1 MQEFDVVII
10 DEATQALE
18 AVCWIPIFKAK
29 KLILAGDP
37 KQLPPTV
44 RALSPTQD
52 LASRSKS
59 RIAPRI
65 TGARINFS
73 GIANT
78 VPQHGGLDG
87 GGDNS
92 NEPDSVETEDSASSD
107 ILGFTS
113 KIASSVRCRG
123 LMPPRTLELTMFERL
138 EKMYGPRIKYML
150 TVQYR
155 MHAKIAEFPS
165 KVMYDSRLI
174 THSSVATHL
183 LRHLP
188 GITATSEDLQ
198 DILEAPITFFDTAGC
213 EYFERV
219 EGDDDEGSRCNENE
233 ATIVHKWVATLVAA
247 GITSSQIGIITPY
260 QAQVVL
266 LTSLLRSSYGPEL
279 EIGTVDGMQGREKE
293 AVIISLVRSND
304 KREVGFLKDERR
316 LNVAMTRARRHLC
329 VVGDSSTV
337 QHGSKYLK
345 DWVAWLEDNADI
357 RFPDLD

>member
-1 MQEFDVVII
+1 LQ
-10 DEATQALE
+10 
-18 AVCWIPIFKAK
+18 VCWIPIFKAK

-44 RALSPTQD
+44 RSLSPSQD

-59 RIAPRI
+59 RITSRI
-65 TGARINFS
+65 TGARKNFS
-73 GIANT
+73 GIPNT

-87 GGDNS
+87 GGDNG

-107 ILGFTS
+107 IPGFTS
-113 KIASSVRCRG
+113 KMASSVRRCG

-138 EKMYGPRIKYML
+138 EKMYGPRIKCML
-150 TVQYR
+150 TVQYRYVTALNKRYSFRNLVEHR

-198 DILEAPITFFDTAGC
+198 DILEVPITFFDTAGC

-219 EGDDDEGSRCNENE
+219 EGDNDEGSRCNENE
-233 ATIVHKWVATLVAA
+233 ATIVHKWVATLVRPSASA
-247 GITSSQIGIITPY
+247 GHLG
-260 QAQVVL
+260 
-266 LTSLLRSSYGPEL
+266 
-279 EIGTVDGMQGREKE
+279 
-293 AVIISLVRSND
+293 
-304 KREVGFLKDERR
+304 
-316 LNVAMTRARRHLC
+316 LNHL
-329 VVGDSSTV
+329 
-337 QHGSKYLK
+337 
-345 DWVAWLEDNADI
+345 
-357 RFPDLD
+357 